1 MQNSGYT
8 YTKIV
13 IGVYLKFSLTGVLC
27 FLWQPQSWL
36 LLPTASGS
44 TFEHLPGWEG
54 MVLNPSPNHW

>member
-13 IGVYLKFSLTGVLC
+13 IGVQSNWVLC

-44 TFEHLPGWEG
+44 AFEHLPGWEG
-54 MVLNPSPNHW
+54 TVLNPSPNH